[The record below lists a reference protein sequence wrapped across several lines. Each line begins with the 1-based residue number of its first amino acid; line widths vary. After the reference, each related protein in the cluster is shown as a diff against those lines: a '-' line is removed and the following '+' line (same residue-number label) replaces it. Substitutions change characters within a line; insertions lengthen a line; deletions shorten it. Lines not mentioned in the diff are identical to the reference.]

1 MPVMNQTRLFAPN
14 RFKMAVQKCH
24 HPHIVKAVNP
34 VVTTIETTTAQAVV
48 AAVLKVIAV
57 VTARTVAGEIVRVTA
72 TAILRVV
79 VKAAAARV
87 DLLQADHH
95 NVNAPERL
103 EILKSIRP
111 QLHKLTLRKL

>member
-1 MPVMNQTRLFAPN
+1 MPVMNQTRLFVPN
-14 RFKMAVQKCH
+14 RFKMAVQKCRH
-24 HPHIVKAVNP
+24 QHIVKAVNP
-34 VVTTIETTTAQAVV
+34 VVTTTETTTAPAVV

-57 VTARTVAGEIVRVTA
+57 VTARKVAGEIARVTA
-72 TAILRVV
+72 AAILRVV
-79 VKAAAARV
+79 VKAAARV

-95 NVNAPERL
+95 NVNVPERL